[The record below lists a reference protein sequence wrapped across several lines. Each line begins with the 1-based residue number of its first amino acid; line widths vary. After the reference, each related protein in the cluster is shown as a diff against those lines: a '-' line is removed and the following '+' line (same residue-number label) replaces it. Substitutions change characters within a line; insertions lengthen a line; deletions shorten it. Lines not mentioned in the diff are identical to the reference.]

1 VTSADLDR
9 ATDRQVW
16 EFASANGFTIV
27 SKDTDFNDIA
37 VMLAPPPKVV
47 WRRVGNAT
55 TATIR
60 RVLLDAINTIT
71 QFANNPEDSVLVLTV
86 KPQTSDND
94 AR

>member
-1 VTSADLDR
+1 MTSADLDR

-37 VMLAPPPKVV
+37 VMLAPPAKVV
-47 WRRVGNAT
+47 WLRVGNAT